1 MLLDLFL
8 FFLFLSVVVAYGFCC
23 YRLAE
28 RLGYDGLMGVLLIVP
43 VVNVVVTFMWAISES
58 PNELKIKALERKL
71 VRLKEKGAEDVEA
84 EVEEEVEALAE
95 LGS

>member
-8 FFLFLSVVVAYGFCC
+8 FFLFLSVIVAYGFCC

-43 VVNVVVTFMWAISES
+43 VVNLVVTFMWAVSES
-58 PNELKIKALERKL
+58 PNEQKIKTLERKL
-71 VRLKEKGAEDVEA
+71 ARAKEQGAVETTA
-84 EVEEEVEALAE
+84 EVEEEADALAE
-95 LGS
+95 LGG